1 MCDGGNLEDTRAVAK
16 INTVELRGAAVSL
29 GRQTAS
35 GLEVSPATSCLAFE
49 SVRNFNLFN

>member
-1 MCDGGNLEDTRAVAK
+1 MCDGGNVEDTRAVAK